1 MPHLRDGRLGPMLED
16 LRPAPSTIDV
26 YCTRRLP
33 VPPRVRIV
41 YDAHCEA
48 LDACKGPVASQAG

>member
-1 MPHLRDGRLGPMLED
+1 MQYLREGRLVPMLED
-16 LRPAPSTIDV
+16 LRPAPSTIYV

-33 VPPRVRIV
+33 VPLRVRIV

-48 LDACKGPVASQAG
+48 LDACEGPVASQAG